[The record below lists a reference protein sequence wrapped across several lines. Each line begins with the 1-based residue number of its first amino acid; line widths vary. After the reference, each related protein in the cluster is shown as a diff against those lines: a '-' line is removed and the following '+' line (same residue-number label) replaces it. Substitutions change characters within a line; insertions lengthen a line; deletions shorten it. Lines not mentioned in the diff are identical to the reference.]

1 MPIAQPD
8 IRSIRFG
15 WSSTQ
20 QPRRAVRTTSRGTD
34 AIAHHREFGNLS
46 ELSRANKGNYY
57 KSNPVRVQSD
67 IVMYRSKRVALPF
80 ARTASHD
87 RSRWSERRSGSDPAP
102 IRLPPIRLRSRELK
116 SRIQLRGTQHPDVNG
131 KQVLASQL
139 LALPLRSTSLYVEL
153 VTLSTVAILA
163 QGTIS
168 G

>member
-87 RSRWSERRSGSDPAP
+87 RSRWSE
-102 IRLPPIRLRSRELK
+102 

-139 LALPLRSTSLYVEL
+139 LALRLRSTSLYVEL

>member
-57 KSNPVRVQSD
+57 KSNPVRVQPD

-87 RSRWSERRSGSDPAP
+87 RSRWSERRA
-102 IRLPPIRLRSRELK
+102 RV
-116 SRIQLRGTQHPDVNG
+116 RGTQHPDVNG

-139 LALPLRSTSLYVEL
+139 LALRLRSTSLYVEL